1 MCTVLLAMRVQ
12 VSLNHLE
19 PMLYNGVNNKSL
31 TGLYNHMKNI
41 KQCPNVWELSMNSFL
56 LIHTCESTAQV
67 KPYQTWTKNI
77 EPILNLNTKFCI
89 FKKMKSTAAIKC
101 KLISERVNNKHLGR
115 FLQITFLYIILFIK
129 SQNHSVT

>member
-1 MCTVLLAMRVQ
+1 MRVQ

-56 LIHTCESTAQV
+56 LIHTCESTAQL

-77 EPILNLNTKFCI
+77 EQTNTE
-89 FKKMKSTAAIKC
+89 S
-101 KLISERVNNKHLGR
+101 
-115 FLQITFLYIILFIK
+115 
-129 SQNHSVT
+129 